1 MRNILF
7 KNYIRIGWKS
17 GRVQL
22 KDDGWGDKDPESNSN
37 GIGKINFKEGG
48 IENLNCLFRW
58 RSFLLLICRRRWGW
72 TRIRIRHPPPSN
84 EGDPIRARWVQILS
98 RTNSKEF
105 PFRSKQIGGR
115 FKVRSS
121 KFLVPRLDGIRK
133 GRKRRKDRSWR
144 GVRVPN
150 WYFNGSGRGKAESPW
165 KSLLRPQN
173 SGRQR
178 N

>member
-48 IENLNCLFRW
+48 IENLNCLFRDEAFVGV
-58 RSFLLLICRRRWGW
+58 RSYCLFVAGGGVELEYGYDTLLLP
-72 TRIRIRHPPPSN
+72 TRA
-84 EGDPIRARWVQILS
+84 IRARWVQILS

-133 GRKRRKDRSWR
+133 GRKRRRDRSWR

-150 WYFNGSGRGKAESPW
+150 
-165 KSLLRPQN
+165 
-173 SGRQR
+173 
-178 N
+178 